1 MDMRARRSECGFSLI
16 ELMIVVGIMAV
27 VTAIGLPMMSST
39 FGSYKITGDVR
50 STANAINLAK
60 LRAAADFTKTRLYVD
75 TNGRAFHIEKWTP
88 GSPGSWS
95 TEGGLTYLSGTS
107 ESYSY
112 GAVTTPPDNTQ
123 GAIGQAPNCLTAAG
137 VATGNTA
144 CVVFNSRGI
153 PITDKAGGTGDPTN
167 ADAIYVTD
175 GSVVF
180 GVTVSVTGV
189 IQVWRT
195 NPTATPNWTAQ

>member
-1 MDMRARRSECGFSLI
+1 MRRTGSEGGFSLI
-16 ELMIVVGIMAV
+16 ELMMVVGITAV
-27 VTAIGLPMMSST
+27 IAAIGLPMMT
-39 FGSYKITGDVR
+39 TTYGSYRITGDVR
-50 STANAINLAK
+50 SAANAIHLAK

-75 TNGRAFHIEKWTP
+75 ISGRTFRIEKWTA

-95 TEGGLTYLSGTS
+95 TEGGLTYLSGSS
-107 ESYSY
+107 ETY
-112 GAVTTPPDNTQ
+112 GYGVVTTPPANTQ
-123 GAIGQAPNCLTAAG
+123 GTLGQAPNCLTAAG

-153 PITDKAGGTGDPTN
+153 PVTDKAGGTGDPTN
-167 ADAIYVTD
+167 ADAIYITD

-180 GVTVSVTGV
+180 GITVSATGV